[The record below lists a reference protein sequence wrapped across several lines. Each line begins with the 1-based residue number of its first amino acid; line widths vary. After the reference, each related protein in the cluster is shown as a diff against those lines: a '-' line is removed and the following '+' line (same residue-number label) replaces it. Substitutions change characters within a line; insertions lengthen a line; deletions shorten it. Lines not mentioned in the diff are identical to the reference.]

1 MTEASH
7 ANPDVRAH
15 TRDAGTEH
23 ASTATPAAPAPGA
36 GASEAPVCL
45 CEAFCCGSAGEPR
58 AKRAKPDPDA
68 RARKPRTSLE
78 RAAALVR
85 SRYLDSLMAVVRREH
100 AGSVTLERARRLRQL
115 RLAEESLLRIAR
127 KGMR

>member
-1 MTEASH
+1 MTEASET
-7 ANPDVRAH
+7 NPDVRAR
-15 TRDAGTEH
+15 TRDAGAEH
-23 ASTATPAAPAPGA
+23 DSAATHAAPAPGA

-45 CEAFCCGSAGEPR
+45 CEAFCGGYSEPP
-58 AKRAKPDPDA
+58 AKRAKPHPDA

-85 SRYLDSLMAVVRREH
+85 SRYLDSLLATIRREH
-100 AGSVTLERARRLRQL
+100 AGSVTLERARRLKRL

>member
-1 MTEASH
+1 MGPM
-7 ANPDVRAH
+7 NPAPDGA
-15 TRDAGTEH
+15 EH
-23 ASTATPAAPAPGA
+23 ASAATPAASTPGA

-45 CEAFCCGSAGEPR
+45 CEAFCGGYEPTVKSAAPH
-58 AKRAKPDPDA
+58 PDA

-85 SRYLDSLMAVVRREH
+85 SRYLDSLLATIRREH

-127 KGMR
+127 RGMR